1 MYDIKQIK
9 IDKENLTISI
19 ENNIEKNS
27 DCVMPFLSEM
37 SIVINRIQKFLYNKI
52 AKNDI
57 PPLIMLN
64 FKINE
69 DSMKITPYLLERSIL
84 NAVSKC
90 TGTVNILSIDIG
102 DMNSKAFVK
111 YSDIKNFRKLL
122 NNIENFSNR
131 SFEELS
137 KIIDNKSVPSIENP
151 EVINSAYLVNIKN
164 KLQIVFKLDVISIYE
179 KYGEQFIFELL
190 HCLNNSESI
199 KGIILDSSIKSY
211 DNFIMKTIEF
221 NSVESRN
228 KLIKSLG
235 IVNNYNNKYEHKVD
249 KNKKK
254 LKVITS
260 DGVTSSKDIINYN
273 KLGADLVLFTTIFT
287 LKGPLI
293 FDNICED
300 LKNEYKNSNNK

>member
-1 MYDIKQIK
+1 M
-9 IDKENLTISI
+9 
-19 ENNIEKNS
+19 
-27 DCVMPFLSEM
+27 
-37 SIVINRIQKFLYNKI
+37 
-52 AKNDI
+52 
-57 PPLIMLN
+57 
-64 FKINE
+64 
-69 DSMKITPYLLERSIL
+69 
-84 NAVSKC
+84 SKC
-90 TGTVNILSIDIG
+90 TGTVDILSIDIG

-190 HCLNNSESI
+190 HCLNNSASI

-221 NSVESRN
+221 NSVESKN

-249 KNKKK
+249 KNKEK

-273 KLGADLVLFTTIFT
+273 KLGADLVLFNTIFT